1 MATQALKNFDAYEAR
16 HRAELEPEHNGKVA
30 LMHDEE
36 VVGIYGDCESA
47 FAAGMERYRRGE
59 FSFQEIGA
67 EPVFVSALSLQPSAL
82 WADAP
87 RRQQIVQYLSHQ
99 LEN

>member
-1 MATQALKNFDAYEAR
+1 MPMVTQALKNFEAYEAR

-36 VVGIYGDCESA
+36 VVGICSDRESA
-47 FAAGMERYRRGE
+47 FAAGMKTYRRGE

-67 EPVFVSALSLQPSAL
+67 EPMFVSALGLGEAG
-82 WADAP
+82 
-87 RRQQIVQYLSHQ
+87 
-99 LEN
+99 

>member
-1 MATQALKNFDAYEAR
+1 MVTQALKNFEAYEAR

-36 VVGIYGDCESA
+36 VVGIYNDSESA

-67 EPVFVSALSLQPSAL
+67 EPVYVSTLILGET
-82 WADAP
+82 
-87 RRQQIVQYLSHQ
+87 V
-99 LEN
+99 

>member
-47 FAAGMERYRRGE
+47 FAAGIEKYRRGE

-67 EPVFVSALSLQPSAL
+67 EPVFVSALSLGEPG
-82 WADAP
+82 
-87 RRQQIVQYLSHQ
+87 
-99 LEN
+99 